1 MKSNLLNFKQVF
13 LYMKIKATLLTIG
26 DEILIGQIV
35 DTNSAFI
42 AKQLNTIGI
51 EVEEIISVQDEMS
64 RIIEAFERG
73 ISKSDIVIVTGGL
86 GPTKDDKTKAA
97 LCQFLNC
104 ELVQEP
110 KILENIVQ
118 LFVARGYVKE
128 LNSLNQDQALI
139 PEKSIFIQNKY
150 GTAPCLWTT
159 INDKIII
166 NLPGVP
172 FEMKGLMRDEII
184 PKLQDQFQSEIIVH
198 RDILVSGIP
207 ESDLAILLEDW
218 ENNLPEF
225 IHLAYLPNRTS
236 IDLRFSAFGTDK
248 EFLQNEI
255 QHQINQFKL
264 IAGEFLVSENSG
276 NAQQILGDILK
287 EKGLTISTA
296 ESCTGGN
303 IASLITSVSGSST
316 YYFGTIVSYNT
327 SVKVNLLN
335 VNQSD
340 IDEFTVVSEQIA
352 EQMAKGVRNQLK
364 TDISISTTGVAGP
377 NKGEDGKEVGTV
389 WISVTNGHS
398 TLNKK
403 YFYPYLDREEFIK
416 IVSNNAL
423 NLAIQFVREEC

>member
-1 MKSNLLNFKQVF
+1 MLNFKQVF
-13 LYMKIKATLLTIG
+13 LCMKIKATLLTIG

-64 RIIEAFERG
+64 HIIEVFERG

-97 LCQFLNC
+97 LCQFLDC
-104 ELVQEP
+104 ELIQEP

-118 LFVARGYVKE
+118 LFQARGYTKE

-139 PEKSIFIQNKY
+139 PEKSTFIQNKY

-159 INDKIII
+159 INDKIIV

-184 PKLQDQFQSEIIVH
+184 PRLQNQFQSETIVH

-207 ESDLAILLEDW
+207 ESDLALLVENW

-236 IDLRFSAFGTDK
+236 IDLRFSAFGTNK
-248 EFLQNEI
+248 EFLQNEV
-255 QHQINQFKL
+255 QHQINQFK
-264 IAGEFLVSENSG
+264 IAFHRSYLKKWLFENP
-276 NAQQILGDILK
+276 QIHHSLEKIWDIREL
-287 EKGLTISTA
+287 
-296 ESCTGGN
+296 C
-303 IASLITSVSGSST
+303 IAHLS
-316 YYFGTIVSYNT
+316 
-327 SVKVNLLN
+327 
-335 VNQSD
+335 
-340 IDEFTVVSEQIA
+340 
-352 EQMAKGVRNQLK
+352 
-364 TDISISTTGVAGP
+364 
-377 NKGEDGKEVGTV
+377 
-389 WISVTNGHS
+389 
-398 TLNKK
+398 
-403 YFYPYLDREEFIK
+403 
-416 IVSNNAL
+416 
-423 NLAIQFVREEC
+423 

>member
-1 MKSNLLNFKQVF
+1 MLNFKQVF
-13 LYMKIKATLLTIG
+13 LCMKIKATLLTIG

-51 EVEEIISVQDEMS
+51 EVEEIISVQDEMNH
-64 RIIEAFERG
+64 IIEAFERG
-73 ISKSDIVIVTGGL
+73 VSKSEIVIVTGGL
-86 GPTKDDKTKAA
+86 GPTKDDKTKTA
-97 LCQFLNC
+97 LCQFLGC
-104 ELVQEP
+104 ELIREP
-110 KILENIVQ
+110 QILENIVQ
-118 LFVARGYVKE
+118 LFHARGYTKE

-139 PEKSIFIQNKY
+139 PEKSTFIQNKY
-150 GTAPCLWTT
+150 GTAPCLWTS
-159 INDKIII
+159 INNKIII

-184 PKLQDQFQSEIIVH
+184 PNLQNQFQSETIVH

-207 ESDLAILLEDW
+207 ESDLAILIEEW

-236 IDLRFSAFGTDK
+236 IDLRFSAFGTNK

-264 IAGEFLVSENSG
+264 IAGDYLISENSG
-276 NAQQILGDILK
+276 SVQQVLGDVLR

-303 IASLITSVSGSST
+303 IASLITSVSGSSA
-316 YYFGTIVSYNT
+316 YYFGTIVSYDS
-327 SVKVNLLN
+327 SVKVNMLN

-340 IDEFTVVSEQIA
+340 IDEFTVVSEQVS

-377 NKGEDGKEVGTV
+377 NKGEDGREVGTV

-398 TLNKK
+398 TLNKT
-403 YFYPYLDREEFIK
+403 YFYPYLDREDFIK

-423 NLAIQFVREEC
+423 NLAIQFVREDC

>member
-13 LYMKIKATLLTIG
+13 LCMKIKATLLTIG

-51 EVEEIISVQDEMS
+51 EVEEIISVKDELQH
-64 RIIEAFERG
+64 IIEGFQRG

-110 KILENIVQ
+110 KILESIVQ
-118 LFVARGYVKE
+118 LFVARGYSKE

-303 IASLITSVSGSST
+303 IASLITSVSGSSA
-316 YYFGTIVSYNT
+316 YYFGTIVSYDT

-340 IDEFTVVSEQIA
+340 IDEFTVVSEKVA

-389 WISVTNGHS
+389 WISITNGHT

-403 YFYPYLDREEFIK
+403 YFYPYLDREDFIK
-416 IVSNNAL
+416 IVSNNVL

>member
-1 MKSNLLNFKQVF
+1 MLNFKQVF
-13 LYMKIKATLLTIG
+13 LCMKIKATLLTIG

-51 EVEEIISVQDEMS
+51 EVEEIISVQDEMNH
-64 RIIEAFERG
+64 IIEAFERG
-73 ISKSDIVIVTGGL
+73 VSKSEIVIVTGGL
-86 GPTKDDKTKAA
+86 GPTKDDKTKTA
-97 LCQFLNC
+97 LCQFLGC
-104 ELVQEP
+104 ELIREP
-110 KILENIVQ
+110 QILENIVQ
-118 LFVARGYVKE
+118 LFHARGYTKE

-139 PEKSIFIQNKY
+139 PEKSTFIQNKY
-150 GTAPCLWTT
+150 GTAPCLWTS
-159 INDKIII
+159 INNKIII

-184 PKLQDQFQSEIIVH
+184 PNLQNQFQSETIVH

-207 ESDLAILLEDW
+207 ESDLAILIEEW

-236 IDLRFSAFGTDK
+236 IDLRFSAFGTNK

-255 QHQINQFKL
+255 QHQVNQFKL
-264 IAGEFLVSENSG
+264 IVGDYLISENSG
-276 NAQQILGDILK
+276 SVQQVLGDVLR

-303 IASLITSVSGSST
+303 IASLITSVSGSSA
-316 YYFGTIVSYNT
+316 YYFGTIVSYDS
-327 SVKVNLLN
+327 SVKVNMLN

-340 IDEFTVVSEQIA
+340 IDEFTVVSEQVS
-352 EQMAKGVRNQLK
+352 EQMAKGVRNQSK

-377 NKGEDGKEVGTV
+377 NKGEDGREVGTV

-398 TLNKK
+398 TLNKT
-403 YFYPYLDREEFIK
+403 YFYPYLDREDFIK

-423 NLAIQFVREEC
+423 NLAIQFVREDC

>member
-1 MKSNLLNFKQVF
+1 MLNFKQVF
-13 LYMKIKATLLTIG
+13 LCMKIKATLLTIG

-51 EVEEIISVQDEMS
+51 EVEEIISVQDEMNH
-64 RIIEAFERG
+64 IIEAFERG
-73 ISKSDIVIVTGGL
+73 VSKSEIVIVTGGL
-86 GPTKDDKTKAA
+86 GPTKDDKTKTA
-97 LCQFLNC
+97 LCQFLGC
-104 ELVQEP
+104 ELIREP
-110 KILENIVQ
+110 QILENIVQ
-118 LFVARGYVKE
+118 LFHARGYTKE
-128 LNSLNQDQALI
+128 MNSLNQDQALI
-139 PEKSIFIQNKY
+139 PEKSTFIQNKY
-150 GTAPCLWTT
+150 GTAPCLWTS
-159 INDKIII
+159 INNKIII

-184 PKLQDQFQSEIIVH
+184 PNLQNQFQSETIVH

-207 ESDLAILLEDW
+207 ESDLAILIEEW

-236 IDLRFSAFGTDK
+236 IDLRFSAFGTNK

-264 IAGEFLVSENSG
+264 IVGDYLISENSG
-276 NAQQILGDILK
+276 SVQQVLGDVLR

-303 IASLITSVSGSST
+303 IASLITSVSGSSA
-316 YYFGTIVSYNT
+316 YYFGTIVSYDS
-327 SVKVNLLN
+327 SVKVNMLN

-340 IDEFTVVSEQIA
+340 IDEFTVVSEQVS

-377 NKGEDGKEVGTV
+377 NKGEDGREVGTV

-398 TLNKK
+398 TLNKT
-403 YFYPYLDREEFIK
+403 YFYPYLDREDFIK

-423 NLAIQFVREEC
+423 NLAIQFVREDC

>member
-1 MKSNLLNFKQVF
+1 
-13 LYMKIKATLLTIG
+13 
-26 DEILIGQIV
+26 
-35 DTNSAFI
+35 
-42 AKQLNTIGI
+42 
-51 EVEEIISVQDEMS
+51 
-64 RIIEAFERG
+64 
-73 ISKSDIVIVTGGL
+73 TGGL

-97 LCQFLNC
+97 LCQYLNC

-118 LFVARGYVKE
+118 LFVARGYSKE

-172 FEMKGLMRDEII
+172 FEMKGLIRDEII

-264 IAGEFLVSENSG
+264 IAGNYLISENSG
-276 NAQQILGDILK
+276 NAQQVLGDVLK

-303 IASLITSVSGSST
+303 IASLITSVSGSSA
-316 YYFGTIVSYNT
+316 YYFGTIVSYDT

-340 IDEFTVVSEQIA
+340 IDEFTVVSEKVA

-389 WISVTNGHS
+389 WISITNGHT

>member
-1 MKSNLLNFKQVF
+1 MLNFKQVF
-13 LYMKIKATLLTIG
+13 LCMKIKATLLTIG

-51 EVEEIISVQDEMS
+51 EVEEIISVQDEMNH
-64 RIIEAFERG
+64 IIEAFERG
-73 ISKSDIVIVTGGL
+73 VSKSEIVIVTGGL
-86 GPTKDDKTKAA
+86 GPTKDDKTKTA
-97 LCQFLNC
+97 LCQFLGC
-104 ELVQEP
+104 ELIREP
-110 KILENIVQ
+110 QILENIVQ
-118 LFVARGYVKE
+118 LFHARGYTKE

-139 PEKSIFIQNKY
+139 PEKSTFIQNKY
-150 GTAPCLWTT
+150 GTAPCLWTS
-159 INDKIII
+159 INNKIII

-184 PKLQDQFQSEIIVH
+184 PNLQNQFQSETIVH

-207 ESDLAILLEDW
+207 ESDLAILIEEW

-236 IDLRFSAFGTDK
+236 IDLRFSAFGTNK

-255 QHQINQFKL
+255 QHQVNQFKL
-264 IAGEFLVSENSG
+264 IVGDYLISENSG
-276 NAQQILGDILK
+276 SVQQVLGDVLR

-303 IASLITSVSGSST
+303 IASLITSVSGSSA
-316 YYFGTIVSYNT
+316 YYFGTIVSYDS
-327 SVKVNLLN
+327 SVKVNMLN

-340 IDEFTVVSEQIA
+340 IDEFTVVSEQVS

-377 NKGEDGKEVGTV
+377 NKGEDGREVGTV

-398 TLNKK
+398 TLNKT
-403 YFYPYLDREEFIK
+403 YFYPYLDREDFIK

-423 NLAIQFVREEC
+423 NLAIQFVREDC

>member
-13 LYMKIKATLLTIG
+13 LCMKIKATLLTIG

-64 RIIEAFERG
+64 HIIEAFERG

-104 ELVQEP
+104 ELVKEP
-110 KILENIVQ
+110 KVLENIVQ
-118 LFVARGYVKE
+118 LFVARGYSKE
-128 LNSLNQDQALI
+128 LNNLNQDQALI
-139 PEKSIFIQNKY
+139 PKKSIFIQNKY
-150 GTAPCLWTT
+150 GTAPCLWTE
-159 INDKIII
+159 IENKIII

-172 FEMKGLMRDEII
+172 FEMKGLIRDEII
-184 PKLQDQFQSEIIVH
+184 PKLQDQFQSETIVH
-198 RDILVSGIP
+198 HDILVSGIP
-207 ESDLAILLEDW
+207 ESDLAILLEEW

>member
-1 MKSNLLNFKQVF
+1 MLNFKQVF
-13 LYMKIKATLLTIG
+13 LCMKIKATLLTIG

-51 EVEEIISVQDEMS
+51 EVEEIISVQDEMNH
-64 RIIEAFERG
+64 IIEAFERG
-73 ISKSDIVIVTGGL
+73 VSKSEIVIVTGGL
-86 GPTKDDKTKAA
+86 GPTKDDKTKTA
-97 LCQFLNC
+97 LCQFLGC
-104 ELVQEP
+104 ELIREP
-110 KILENIVQ
+110 QILENIVQ
-118 LFVARGYVKE
+118 LFHARGYTKE

-139 PEKSIFIQNKY
+139 PEKSTFIQNKY
-150 GTAPCLWTT
+150 GTAPCLWTS
-159 INDKIII
+159 INNKIII

-184 PKLQDQFQSEIIVH
+184 PNLQNQFQSETIVH

-207 ESDLAILLEDW
+207 ESDLAILVEEW

-236 IDLRFSAFGTDK
+236 IDLRFSAFGTNK

-264 IAGEFLVSENSG
+264 IVGDYLISENSG
-276 NAQQILGDILK
+276 SVQQVLGDVLR

-303 IASLITSVSGSST
+303 IASLITSVSGSSA
-316 YYFGTIVSYNT
+316 YYFGTIVSYDS
-327 SVKVNLLN
+327 SVKVNMLN

-340 IDEFTVVSEQIA
+340 IDEFTVVSEQVS

-377 NKGEDGKEVGTV
+377 NKGEDGREVGTV

-398 TLNKK
+398 TLNKT
-403 YFYPYLDREEFIK
+403 YFYPYLDREDFIK

-423 NLAIQFVREEC
+423 NLAIQFVREDC

>member
-1 MKSNLLNFKQVF
+1 
-13 LYMKIKATLLTIG
+13 MKIKATLLTIG

-64 RIIEAFERG
+64 HIIEVFERG

-97 LCQFLNC
+97 LCQFLNS

-118 LFVARGYVKE
+118 LFQTRGYAKE

-139 PEKSIFIQNKY
+139 PEKSTFIQNKY

-184 PKLQDQFQSEIIVH
+184 PRLQSQLQSETIVH

-207 ESDLAILLEDW
+207 ESDLALLVEEW

-236 IDLRFSAFGTDK
+236 IDLRFSASGTDK
-248 EFLQNEI
+248 EFLENEI

-264 IAGEFLVSENSG
+264 VAGDYLISENSG
-276 NAQQILGDILK
+276 SAQQVLGDILK

-303 IASLITSVSGSST
+303 IASLITSVSGSSA
-316 YYFGTIVSYNT
+316 YYFGTIVSYDT

-335 VNQSD
+335 VNQSN
-340 IDEFTVVSEQIA
+340 IDEFTVVSEQVA

-377 NKGEDGKEVGTV
+377 NKGEDGKEVGTA
-389 WISVTNGHS
+389 WISVANGEKVL
-398 TLNKK
+398 TQK
-403 YFYPYLDREEFIK
+403 YFYPYLDREDFIK

>member
-1 MKSNLLNFKQVF
+1 
-13 LYMKIKATLLTIG
+13 MKIKATLLTIG
-26 DEILIGQIV
+26 DEILIGQII

-64 RIIEAFERG
+64 HIIEAFERG

-104 ELVQEP
+104 ELIQEP

-118 LFVARGYVKE
+118 LFQARGYTKE

-139 PEKSIFIQNKY
+139 PEKSTFIQNKD
-150 GTAPCLWTT
+150 GTPPCLWIT
-159 INDKIII
+159 INNKIILI
-166 NLPGVP
+166 LRGVP
-172 FEMKGLMRDEII
+172 FEMKGLMHDKII
-184 PKLQDQFQSEIIVH
+184 PRLQNQFQSETIVH

-207 ESDLAILLEDW
+207 ESDLALLVENW

-236 IDLRFSAFGTDK
+236 IDLRFSAFGTNK
-248 EFLQNEI
+248 EFLQNEV
-255 QHQINQFKL
+255 QYQINQFKL
-264 IAGEFLVSENSG
+264 IAGDYLISENSG
-276 NAQQILGDILK
+276 SAQQVLGDILK
-287 EKGLTISTA
+287 EKRLTISTA

-303 IASLITSVSGSST
+303 IASLITSVSGSSA

-340 IDEFTVVSEQIA
+340 IDEFTVVSEQVA
-352 EQMAKGVRNQLK
+352 EQMAKGARNQLK

-377 NKGEDGKEVGTV
+377 NKGEDRKEVGTV
-389 WISVTNGHS
+389 WISITNGHS
-398 TLNKK
+398 TWNKT
-403 YFYPYLDREEFIK
+403 YYYPYLDREDFIK

>member
-1 MKSNLLNFKQVF
+1 
-13 LYMKIKATLLTIG
+13 MKIKATLLTIG

-51 EVEEIISVQDEMS
+51 EVEEIISVQDEMNH
-64 RIIEAFERG
+64 IIEAFERG
-73 ISKSDIVIVTGGL
+73 VSKSEIVIVTGGL
-86 GPTKDDKTKAA
+86 GPTKDDKTKTA
-97 LCQFLNC
+97 LCQFLGC
-104 ELVQEP
+104 ELIREP
-110 KILENIVQ
+110 QILENIVQ
-118 LFVARGYVKE
+118 LFHARGYTKE

-139 PEKSIFIQNKY
+139 PEKSTFIQNKY
-150 GTAPCLWTT
+150 GTAPCLWTS
-159 INDKIII
+159 INNKIII

-184 PKLQDQFQSEIIVH
+184 PSLQNQFQSETIVH

-207 ESDLAILLEDW
+207 ESDLAILIEEW

-236 IDLRFSAFGTDK
+236 IDLRFSAFGTNK

-264 IAGEFLVSENSG
+264 IVGDYLISENSG
-276 NAQQILGDILK
+276 SVQQVLGDVLR

-303 IASLITSVSGSST
+303 IASLITSVSGSSA
-316 YYFGTIVSYNT
+316 YYFGTIVSYDS
-327 SVKVNLLN
+327 SVKVNMLN

-340 IDEFTVVSEQIA
+340 IDEFTVVSEQVS

-377 NKGEDGKEVGTV
+377 NKGEDGREVGTV

-398 TLNKK
+398 TWNKK
-403 YFYPYLDREEFIK
+403 YFYPYLDREDFIK

-423 NLAIQFVREEC
+423 NLAIQFVREDC